1 MRKEKRKEFFQ
12 IIQGN
17 LPSEKEMRNKLPGQ
31 FKNLK
36 TRLENLN
43 ELDNEDIQ
51 NTRRNFRVLMS
62 KYGENLERYLFFR
75 R

>member
-1 MRKEKRKEFFQ
+1 MKEEKRKEFFQ
-12 IIQGN
+12 IIQGK

-36 TRLENLN
+36 TRLEKLN

-51 NTRRNFRVLMS
+51 NTRRNFEVLMS